1 MILKGEI
8 RCWSLSGIKGSK
20 KGSKSN
26 KKEAE
31 VIKRKKK
38 NNLGIA
44 VNTYSTYTSV
54 CMREH
59 QKCESKGCNFNSENS
74 ECFESEYECSD
85 EYIIFHINNCSCNL
99 EHFKTRNQMSIK

>member
-1 MILKGEI
+1 MFDSRLILKGEI

-26 KKEAE
+26 KKE
-31 VIKRKKK
+31 KKEQSGDSK
-38 NNLGIA
+38 
-44 VNTYSTYTSV
+44 NTYSTYTLV

-74 ECFESEYECSD
+74 ECF
-85 EYIIFHINNCSCNL
+85 
-99 EHFKTRNQMSIK
+99 